1 MLGEEKERT
10 YFKDSLSK
18 NFCVVI
24 PESFEHICSFSWLRE
39 EWIWLGHKNPA
50 WFLGLSCNWKFVW
63 KWRSLQHLCVP
74 QEQELL
80 SGFLRGLSWR
90 PVILR
95 EWECRENLA
104 SENPQ
109 TEDRSHCCWGHLQ
122 APGREGEEK
131 SIKEEAKKAFFWAW
145 CQVFYASHPTLQMLK
160 LRFQQI
166 NCKVIGGAWIYTEF
180 YCLWS
185 WHWGLSPPCLVKTHT
200 GKKAVAVM
208 WWEPWLYGLHS

>member
-18 NFCVVI
+18 NFCVAI

-90 PVILR
+90 PVILC

-109 TEDRSHCCWGHLQ
+109 TEDWSHCCWGHLQ
-122 APGREGEEK
+122 APGRE
-131 SIKEEAKKAFFWAW
+131 EAPLPTTCFPSVLTVIFSSTSLFTSEGRSLADWRSLCILAGL
-145 CQVFYASHPTLQMLK
+145 QVHLTAPCDCWWQ
-160 LRFQQI
+160 
-166 NCKVIGGAWIYTEF
+166 
-180 YCLWS
+180 
-185 WHWGLSPPCLVKTHT
+185 SPEL
-200 GKKAVAVM
+200 
-208 WWEPWLYGLHS
+208 